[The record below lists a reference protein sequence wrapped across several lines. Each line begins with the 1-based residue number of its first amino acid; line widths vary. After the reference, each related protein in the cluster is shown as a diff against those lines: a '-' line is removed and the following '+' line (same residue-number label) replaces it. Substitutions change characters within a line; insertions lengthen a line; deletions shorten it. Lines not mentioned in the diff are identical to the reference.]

1 MKVFPLGKEDFWKPK
16 LYWEEVHCWEAERL
30 FICHNGMKPRWEWH
44 GRNPSDCIPSLGE
57 TFTLP
62 FLFHSS
68 LSFQYYSWEKQPGL
82 HSPNNKR
89 HHHDLISCLSPSPM
103 NYLPYF
109 SAFGTLEEL
118 SLASVLQCSI
128 IPVRSHRW
136 CQSAKVHM
144 FLLWQDGVRS
154 QMLFVLFTHNPVVV
168 MPFWGRLCPGIMLS
182 APNHLKN
189 ACGRKTLFPSLVRGI
204 KIGGSL
210 TVSCRWSFL
219 NPCQVRH
226 SVADFQNKSLDFFTE

>member
-1 MKVFPLGKEDFWKPK
+1 MMKVFPLGKEDFWKPK

-103 NYLPYF
+103 NYLPY
-109 SAFGTLEEL
+109 SQEILVTHWETHICCPRLRFGNVKNNL
-118 SLASVLQCSI
+118 
-128 IPVRSHRW
+128 
-136 CQSAKVHM
+136 K
-144 FLLWQDGVRS
+144 
-154 QMLFVLFTHNPVVV
+154 LFVYGGLFD
-168 MPFWGRLCPGIMLS
+168 L
-182 APNHLKN
+182 
-189 ACGRKTLFPSLVRGI
+189 
-204 KIGGSL
+204 
-210 TVSCRWSFL
+210 
-219 NPCQVRH
+219 
-226 SVADFQNKSLDFFTE
+226 